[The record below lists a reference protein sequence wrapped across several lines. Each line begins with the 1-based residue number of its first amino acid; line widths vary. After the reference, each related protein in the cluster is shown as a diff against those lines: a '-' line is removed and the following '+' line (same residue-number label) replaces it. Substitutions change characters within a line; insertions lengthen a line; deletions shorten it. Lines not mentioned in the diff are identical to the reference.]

1 MAIKIGSFNMF
12 KFSQYRSDKEN
23 KKDLDKI
30 ADIIKGEDFDIVALQ
45 EVFSEGAIEEI
56 RKRLGSYWHCA
67 WKAPNAKSAK
77 AAEGYGYLWNSRR
90 FRPATGLK
98 IEERRIAKEDRNG
111 YARKVFDPAV
121 QNRWHGHLLR
131 DPLYARFE
139 SVHGWYEIR
148 LINTHI
154 VYSAK
159 SKEDAPCEQ
168 EYSKSD
174 ALVRQQE
181 LDRLLDIYRTV
192 EDKVYRSSRPCYT
205 VMLGDYNLNLKSS
218 GARGPYLEPV
228 SEKRE
233 RNGQIQKRI
242 ITIQDELT
250 TLKAKSRTAP
260 DESIMEFA
268 NNYDHF
274 SYDEI
279 RFNGIKVDYG
289 RVNTVEKYCNSDF
302 EQHRREISD
311 HVPIYLSITLN

>member
-12 KFSQYRSDKEN
+12 KFSQHRSDKDI

-30 ADIIKGEDFDIVALQ
+30 ADIIKGEEFDIVALQ
-45 EVFSEGAIEEI
+45 EVFSKGALEDL
-56 RKRLGSYWHCA
+56 RTHLGPYWDCV

-77 AAEGYGYLWNSRR
+77 AAEGYGYLWNNRR

-98 IEERRIAKEDRNG
+98 KEERKISKEDRTG
-111 YARKVFDPAV
+111 YAKKVFDPAI
-121 QNRWHGHLLR
+121 QNRWHGQLLR

-159 SKEDAPCEQ
+159 SKEDESLETEC
-168 EYSKSD
+168 SKSD

-181 LDRLLDIYRTV
+181 LERLLDIYRSV

-218 GARGPYLEPV
+218 EAKGPYLDPV
-228 SEKRE
+228 SEKQE
-233 RNGQIQKRI
+233 RNGRIQKKI
-242 ITIQDELT
+242 VTVQDELT
-250 TLKAKSRTAP
+250 TLKGKSKTEP
-260 DESIMEFA
+260 DKPIQGFA

-274 SYDEI
+274 SYDAN
-279 RFNGIKVDYG
+279 RFNRIKMQYG
-289 RVNTVEKYCNSDF
+289 RVNTVEKYCNNDF
-302 EQHRREISD
+302 EQHRKEISD